1 VSPLHYDAAG
11 SFLAQATTLSY
22 TYYGHTRML
31 TMAPSSHRLDPPLCL
46 ATIHLLTMPIDGT
59 HLTMAV

>member
-1 VSPLHYDAAG
+1 MSPLHYDAAG
-11 SFLAQATTLSY
+11 SFLAQATTLRY
-22 TYYGHTRML
+22 TYYGHML
-31 TMAPSSHRLDPPLCL
+31 TMAPSSLRLDPPLCL